1 MQRSEDINKES
12 TKQKLTLGIDKN
24 VIERAKVAGIN
35 ISAITEQVLKAKTY
49 NDESTRD
56 DVVRAYQTLFEMAQ
70 SLMSKYGGLDF
81 QICVGEKELR
91 KVLLD
96 SEYGLLLVNDHD
108 MIDDNSSVDRVLE
121 LLYDPLKILENLI
134 VSLTRRAEENKE
146 KLAELKFALRLV
158 KALSDDEGE
167 HKK

>member
-70 SLMSKYGGLDF
+70 SCMSKYGGSDF
-81 QICVGEKELR
+81 QICVGEKQLT

-158 KALSDDEGE
+158 KGLSDDE
-167 HKK
+167 